1 MATLLLIDDQQSLR
15 MLLKASLEGAGYGVV
30 TAENGRQGL
39 QLFEEM
45 SVDAIVVDL
54 FMPEMDGLEFIS
66 RIRKTNLDIKIIA
79 MSGEV
84 GFLGLAKQL
93 GADDTISK
101 PFSLEDLLT
110 MVSPQLDCAKS
121 RQPVP

>member
-1 MATLLLIDDQQSLR
+1 MATLLLIDDQESLR
-15 MLLKASLEGAGYGVV
+15 MLLKAALEGAGYRVV

-39 QLFEEM
+39 QLFDQM

-66 RIRKTNLDIKIIA
+66 RIRKTNLDIKMIA

-84 GFLGLAKQL
+84 GYLGFAKQL

-110 MVSPQLDCAKS
+110 MVSSQLDCAKS